1 MNQQEINK
9 ILDGMMMN
17 TEKDIEVVF
26 AKRLKSILAQTLE
39 MHKKFGKNGQATWT
53 DVNKYNRFNQE
64 MKLIAQ
70 QLNTDYKAVIK
81 LIRESEERLYIERYL
96 MMAYLLEQSTGEE
109 MGFKIPSV
117 ETIQAALD
125 NPVEFLTLPKV
136 FEAHRN
142 DIIRRLNIEIAQSLQ
157 AGESYTDMA
166 IRIEN
171 AMGWTK
177 NKAILVARTEGGRV
191 RSQVDLAIEE
201 QASKTARLTKVW
213 MSSLDTRVRKSHRK
227 LDGQKADK
235 DGYYHYGKWKSKAP
249 RLWGV
254 ASMDIQCRCHTI
266 YMVNG
271 KLPEYR
277 RGRDYMDDTYQ
288 KKLAALI
295 DAYMEDLGL
304 TYKQAFN
311 KAYKEVKPPN
321 VTMLYVS
328 YYEWKKKFSG
338 EG

>member
-1 MNQQEINK
+1 M
-9 ILDGMMMN
+9 
-17 TEKDIEVVF
+17 
-26 AKRLKSILAQTLE
+26 LE

-70 QLNTDYKAVIK
+70 QLNADYKEIIK
-81 LIRESEERLYIERYL
+81 LIQASQERLYIERYL
-96 MMAYLLEQSTGEE
+96 LMAYLLQQSTGEE
-109 MGFKIPSV
+109 MGFKIPSAEV
-117 ETIQAALD
+117 IQAALT
-125 NPVEFLTLPKV
+125 NPVEFLTFPKI

-166 IRIEN
+166 IRIEK
-171 AMGWTK
+171 AMGWTRK
-177 NKAILVARTEGGRV
+177 KTIIVARM

-213 MSSLDTRVRKSHRK
+213 MSSLDTMVRKSHRK

-254 ASMDIQCRCHTI
+254 ATMDIHGEWQVTGI
-266 YMVNG
+266 
-271 KLPEYR
+271 
-277 RGRDYMDDTYQ
+277 
-288 KKLAALI
+288 
-295 DAYMEDLGL
+295 
-304 TYKQAFN
+304 QARQR
-311 KAYKEVKPPN
+311 
-321 VTMLYVS
+321 LH
-328 YYEWKKKFSG
+328 G
-338 EG
+338 

>member
-1 MNQQEINK
+1 MNQQEINQ
-9 ILDGMMMN
+9 ILDRL
-17 TEKDIEVVF
+17 ESKAESDIEVVF
-26 AKRLKSILAQTLE
+26 TRRLKAILAQMLE

-70 QLNTDYKAVIK
+70 QLNVDYKEIIK
-81 LIRESEERLYIERYL
+81 LIQASEERLYIERYL
-96 MMAYLLEQSTGEE
+96 LMAYLLQQSTEEE
-109 MGFKIPSV
+109 MGFRIPSEEV
-117 ETIQAALD
+117 IQAALA
-125 NPVEFLTLPKV
+125 NPVEFLTLPKI
-136 FEAHRN
+136 FEAHR
-142 DIIRRLNIEIAQSLQ
+142 DEIIRRLNIEIAQSLQ

-171 AMGWTK
+171 AMGWTRK
-177 NKAILVARTEGGRV
+177 KAILVARTEGGRV

-201 QASKTARLTKVW
+201 QASKTTRLTKVW

-249 RLWGV
+249 RLWGI

-288 KKLAALI
+288 KQLAARI
-295 DAYMEDLGL
+295 DAYMSDQGL
-304 TYKQAFN
+304 TYRQAFN
-311 KAYKEVKPPN
+311 KAYKQVRPPS
-321 VTMLYVS
+321 VVVPFVS
-328 YYEWKKKFSG
+328 YEEWKKKFSG
-338 EG
+338 EV

>member
-9 ILDGMMMN
+9 ILDELEKKA
-17 TEKDIEVVF
+17 EKDIEVVF
-26 AKRLKSILAQTLE
+26 NKRLKTILEQMLQ
-39 MHKKFGKNGQATWT
+39 MHRKFGKNGEATWT

-70 QLNTDYKAVIK
+70 ELNADYKAIIK

-109 MGFKIPSV
+109 MGFVLPSV
-117 ETIQAALD
+117 ETALT
-125 NPVEFLTLPKV
+125 NPVEFLTLPKI

-157 AGESYTDMA
+157 AGESYTEMA
-166 IRIEN
+166 HRIEN

-177 NKAILVARTEGGRV
+177 KKAILVARTEGGRV
-191 RSQVDLAIEE
+191 RSQADLAVEE
-201 QASKTARLTKVW
+201 QASKTVRLTKVW

-254 ASMDIQCRCHTI
+254 ASMDIQCRCHSI
-266 YMVNG
+266 YLVNG

-277 RGRDYMDDTYQ
+277 RGKDYMDDTYQ
-288 KKLAALI
+288 KKLTARI

-304 TYKQAFN
+304 TYRQAFN
-311 KAYKEVKPPN
+311 KANKEVKPPS
-321 VTMLYVS
+321 VKVPYVS
-328 YYEWKKKFSG
+328 YNEWRKKFSG
-338 EG
+338 ER